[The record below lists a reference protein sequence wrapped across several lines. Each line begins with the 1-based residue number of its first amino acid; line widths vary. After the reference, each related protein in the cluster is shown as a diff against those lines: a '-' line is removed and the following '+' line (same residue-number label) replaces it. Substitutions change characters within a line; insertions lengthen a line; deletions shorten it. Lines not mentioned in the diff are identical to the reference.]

1 MQDEKRKL
9 LVCCPADKKSSILGH
24 DGSQYAYAAAETA
37 ALNMSEPWRVATALG
52 RDALFSRSN
61 PPAKGGRSSMDTS
74 NNFVHETK
82 DAVKHPVSVRTQ

>member
-1 MQDEKRKL
+1 M
-9 LVCCPADKKSSILGH
+9 VCCLADKKSSILGH

-52 RDALFSRSN
+52 RDALFSRSSN
-61 PPAKGGRSSMDTS
+61 AQAKGGRSSLETT

-82 DAVKHPVSVRTQ
+82 DAVKHPPSVRTQ